1 MFLAGKLR
9 HKPGAKK
16 IKKATGD
23 FMYLFRRAERKSE
36 IGFEIQPSRDMAKH
50 LKLGGGHVGGFYL
63 KFEFQC

>member
-23 FMYLFRRAERKSE
+23 FMYPFRRAERKSE
-36 IGFEIQPSRDMAKH
+36 IGFEIKPSETWRSI
-50 LKLGGGHVGGFYL
+50 
-63 KFEFQC
+63 